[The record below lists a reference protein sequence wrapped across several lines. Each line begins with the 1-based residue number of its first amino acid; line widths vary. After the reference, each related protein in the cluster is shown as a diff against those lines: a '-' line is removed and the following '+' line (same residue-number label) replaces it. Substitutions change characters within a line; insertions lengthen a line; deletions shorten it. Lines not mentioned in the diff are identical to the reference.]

1 MIKTFF
7 QFEKKQTLLYILKYI
22 KQKAAQSLSQQIK
35 FSYSSTIQDYKI
47 RKIAF
52 NW

>member
-22 KQKAAQSLSQQIK
+22 KQKAATNTVFLQFHNTRLQ
-35 FSYSSTIQDYKI
+35 
-47 RKIAF
+47 
-52 NW
+52 N